1 MSVKTCKE
9 IGHDFELVEVFDN
22 FDEVEVV
29 VKCNRC
35 NGEVYARED
44 VRGDDGRYIEY
55 HLDDEEE
62 E

>member
-1 MSVKTCKE
+1 MSVKKCKK
-9 IGHDFELVEVFDN
+9 IGHDFHIEQIFDN
-22 FDEVEVV
+22 FDEVNIIL
-29 VKCNRC
+29 KCERC
-35 NGEVYARED
+35 NGEVDVYGD